1 MQQEQTRAQSAAR
14 GINWGIPSD
23 GEAMAQPA
31 QPPGEL
37 DSEKVAQLLEA
48 ARRRPELPEVGWRDD
63 DATLD
68 PSAPPPVLTRKAMRA
83 ARGGGVESDPHT
95 YDPERRRIRDRY
107 IGARFAG
114 VARSAA
120 DLENATRVIK
130 AARLVF
136 EEDEPALA
144 IELVRLAIE
153 ENPHEPILWL
163 AEIEIAYLARDA
175 EHFARSA
182 RAFHAGFPDHPEW
195 NQVARLGRRL
205 VPEEA
210 QFKDVRGAQQNDHSG
225 PWPHTPNWIQAPYD
239 LSHED
244 GAADFHRAMIDGDLN
259 G

>member
-1 MQQEQTRAQSAAR
+1 MAR
-14 GINWGIPSD
+14 T
-23 GEAMAQPA
+23 AHPA
-31 QPPGEL
+31 GEL
-37 DSEKVAQLLEA
+37 DSEQIAQLLEA

-63 DATLD
+63 EATLD
-68 PSAPPPVLTRKAMRA
+68 PAAPPPVLNRPA
-83 ARGGGVESDPHT
+83 ARTPRQAASIESDPHT

-136 EEDEPALA
+136 EEEEPELA
-144 IELVRLAIE
+144 IELLRLAIE
-153 ENPHEPILWL
+153 QNAQEPMLWL
-163 AEIEIAYLARDA
+163 AELEIAYLARDA
-175 EHFARSA
+175 SHFAQTA
-182 RAFHAGFPDHPEW
+182 RAFHLAFPEYPEW

-210 QFKDVRGAQQNDHSG
+210 LFKSARGALPTDHYG
-225 PWPHTPNWIQAPYD
+225 PWPNTPNWIQAPLD
-239 LSHED
+239 ATHEMT
-244 GAADFHRAMIDGDLN
+244 AADFHRVMTDGDLH